1 MTWIGKKEFGIWSG
15 RGNPESKREGVG
27 NRSVFGV
34 AFWDWDVVAKRFWG
48 AFSGRGLR
56 GVSSD
61 CESMDK
67 TPHRKYSVIIPLI
80 VYCIIGYTYRSLT
93 TLTNL
98 FLQEM
103 LPVLLFFRVGITYFY
118 VTTRRPKHLF
128 DDGTSLRRI

>member
-80 VYCIIGYTYRSLT
+80 KTGQVETIHQIFEISKMLIFMYGYNLIEHVLSFRHVY
-93 TLTNL
+93 
-98 FLQEM
+98 
-103 LPVLLFFRVGITYFY
+103 
-118 VTTRRPKHLF
+118 
-128 DDGTSLRRI
+128 